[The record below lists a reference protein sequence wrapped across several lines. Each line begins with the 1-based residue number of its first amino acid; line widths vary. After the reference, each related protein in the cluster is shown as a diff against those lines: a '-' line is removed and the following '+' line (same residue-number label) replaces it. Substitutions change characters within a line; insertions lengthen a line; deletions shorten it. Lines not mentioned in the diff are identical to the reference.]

1 MDTNKIDWIMRTFVM
16 APFFGILAFSVLFPV
31 FITID
36 AGYASAD
43 IGVFNIGTKK
53 IHVQMDWILTTGIG
67 IASAV
72 LIIRQINQASLR
84 DKERTKRALR
94 KDFRNRV
101 IAAAENIRLSETKEG
116 YLYFEEEEIKYIVC
130 WRHDEVSYRISQF
143 NMMFCIM
150 KRTDTEISTL
160 ENLCNTKDPNR
171 WSFRILIPLFY
182 GRYGTVSQSSASGR
196 ISNADMHLYDC
207 ILHAVGHIQILDGNE
222 MKRCYD
228 DFEESDLRG
237 ANDEYLRTNIFTRH
251 LKVGEVGDIS

>member
-1 MDTNKIDWIMRTFVM
+1 MDTNKIDRVVWSYVM
-16 APFFGILAFSVLFPV
+16 VPGFGFLAFLVLFPV
-31 FITID
+31 FVSID
-36 AGYASAD
+36 AGSTPMESGGLTV
-43 IGVFNIGTKK
+43 GVKK
-53 IHVQMDWILTTGIG
+53 IKVQMDWILATGIG

-72 LIIRQINQASLR
+72 LIIQQINQASLR

-101 IAAAENIRLSETKEG
+101 IAAAENIRLSEAREG

-150 KRTDTEISTL
+150 KRADTEISTL
-160 ENLCNTKDPNR
+160 QNLCNTKDPNR
-171 WSFRILIPLFY
+171 WSFRILIPRFH

-228 DFEESDLRG
+228 DFEESDLRD
-237 ANDEYLRTNIFTRH
+237 ANNEYLRTNIFTRH
-251 LKVGEVGDIS
+251 LKVGEVGEMS